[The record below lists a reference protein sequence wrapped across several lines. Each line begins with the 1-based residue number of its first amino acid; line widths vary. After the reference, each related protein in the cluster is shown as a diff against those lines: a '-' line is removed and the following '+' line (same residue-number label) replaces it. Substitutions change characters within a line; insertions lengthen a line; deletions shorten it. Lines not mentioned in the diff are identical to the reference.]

1 MTKYR
6 GHWKG
11 VVFDFDGTLLNSN
24 VAGRERF
31 AQIAISLGL
40 SVSETAAEKITK
52 MWGAPG
58 YVLIEACWPGAD
70 TDAFMYHW
78 EKFDSENPLQ
88 LFPGAREAVEALSA
102 SLLLSLLTSRDW
114 STHAQLREHG
124 IDSLFTFVCTLE
136 DSPRPKPHPRSI
148 ESLLHSYHE
157 DHGVTQNDLVLIGD
171 SVHSDYGLAKAI
183 GMDFIAASWG
193 NNTRD
198 EFLAAGVKEEYIA
211 DSIEHLLQ
219 MLTQS

>member
-1 MTKYR
+1 MTKYTGR
-6 GHWKG
+6 WKG
-11 VVFDFDGTLLNSN
+11 VVFDFDGTLLNSHLT
-24 VAGRERF
+24 GRERF
-31 AQIAISLGL
+31 VRIAATLGL
-40 SVSETAAEKITK
+40 PVSEKTAENIKK
-52 MWGAPG
+52 MWGTPG
-58 YVLIEACWPGAD
+58 YILVEACWPG
-70 TDAFMYHW
+70 TCTETFMYHW

-88 LFPGAREAVEALSA
+88 LFAGAREAVETLSA

-136 DSPRPKPHPRSI
+136 DSPVPKPHPRSI
-148 ESLLHSYHE
+148 DPLLRSYHE
-157 DHGVTQNDLVLIGD
+157 RHGVAPNDLVLVGD
-171 SVHSDYGLAKAI
+171 SVHSDYGLAQAI

-198 EFLAAGVKEEYIA
+198 EFLAAGVKTEYIA

-219 MLTQS
+219 MFIL